1 MLFKKIKKF
10 NAYLKAVDQSVQAKE
25 RQLLMELK
33 RINDFLEVR
42 GTTFLS
48 GNEMTLIDC
57 DVMPKLQHIRIGG
70 KVNLIFC
77 DVFVWT

>member
-1 MLFKKIKKF
+1 
-10 NAYLKAVDQSVQAKE
+10 LKAVDQSLQTKE
-25 RQLLMELK
+25 RQLLVELK
-33 RINDFLEVR
+33 RINDYLDQR

-70 KVNLIFC
+70 KVISF
-77 DVFVWT
+77 

>member
-1 MLFKKIKKF
+1 M
-10 NAYLKAVDQSVQAKE
+10 KAVDQSLQTKE

-33 RINDFLEVR
+33 RINDYLEQR

-57 DVMPKLQHIRIGG
+57 DVMPKLQHIRIAG
-70 KVNLIFC
+70 KVIDFLFLKSL
-77 DVFVWT
+77 